1 MTGAQGGDLLTGD
14 IMFFFYDERK
24 WPKDRQMRSACLIT
38 RDVEM
43 TGGEWIATMKLLT
56 RTVLPLDLVGNLVVF
71 INSFLYEKLTD
82 ENFK

>member
-24 WPKDRQMRSACLIT
+24 WPKDRQMRFACLIT

-43 TGGEWIATMKLLT
+43 TGGEWIA
-56 RTVLPLDLVGNLVVF
+56 
-71 INSFLYEKLTD
+71 SQ
-82 ENFK
+82 